1 MLLLPPKIQEKRL
14 PKSKLSRLAHLGAMA
29 SGVVGNMLVEG
40 GKQWAQG
47 KRPSLQD
54 LLLTPSNASRFADHL
69 ANMRGAAMKVGQLL
83 SMDAGELMPEE
94 LSIILSRL
102 RSQGKSMPLSQLVKQ
117 LEKNWGRD
125 WQSQFSYFNW
135 QPIAAAS
142 IGQVH
147 QATTKE
153 GHSLAIKIQ
162 YIGIN
167 TSIDSD
173 VDNLASLLNLSK
185 LIPQSVNL
193 APLLQEAKRQ
203 LHCETDYCHEA
214 QCLEKYQACLG
225 DDLRFLIP
233 KVHSNWSTQ
242 SILAMDFV
250 QANPIESCVNE
261 PQAKRDSIM
270 SALFELLFREIFQFK
285 LVQTDPNFAN
295 YLYQSHTGKVVLL
308 DFGATR
314 AYNDAISQGYYQL
327 IRGAIAQNKEEVEA
341 AAHQIGFFSEQI
353 EPQQK
358 KALLALFEQAC
369 EPMRS
374 SQAYD
379 FGTSDLAANI
389 KDKSLALSMELNY
402 WHTPPADA
410 LFFHRKLGGLY
421 LLAAKLKARVNVRA
435 IFDQVSQTLPSS
447 VSCL

>member
-1 MLLLPPKIQEKRL
+1 MLPSIIQQKRL

-40 GKQWAQG
+40 GKQWVQG
-47 KRPSLQD
+47 KRPSMQD

-94 LSIILSRL
+94 LSMILSRL

-125 WQSQFSYFNW
+125 WQSQFSHFNW

-147 QATTKE
+147 EATTKE
-153 GHSLAIKIQ
+153 GQHLAIKIQ
-162 YIGIN
+162 YPGIS

-185 LIPQSVNL
+185 LIPRSVNL
-193 APLLQEAKRQ
+193 APLLEEAKRQ
-203 LHCETDYCHEA
+203 LHLEADYRHEA

-225 DDLRFLIP
+225 DDARFIIP
-233 KVHSNWSTQ
+233 NVHSAWSTQ

-250 QANPIESCVNE
+250 QAKPIESCIHE
-261 PQAKRDSIM
+261 SQDKRDSIM
-270 SALFELLFREIFQFK
+270 TALFELLFREIFQFQ

-295 YLYQSHTGKVVLL
+295 YQYQPHTGKIVLL

-314 AYNDAISQGYYQL
+314 VYQDSISEGYHQL
-327 IRGAIAQNKEEVEA
+327 IRGAIDGNSVQVEA
-341 AAHQIGFFSEQI
+341 AARQIGFFSEQI
-353 EPQQK
+353 LPEQK
-358 KALLALFEQAC
+358 QAVLALFEQAC
-369 EPMRS
+369 EPMRYV
-374 SQAYD
+374 QAYD
-379 FGTSDLAANI
+379 FGTSDLAAKI
-389 KDKSLALSMELNY
+389 KDKGMALSMELNY

-421 LLAAKLKARVNVRA
+421 LLAAKLKARVNVRD
-435 IFDQVSQTLPSS
+435 IFDQVGQTLSS
-447 VSCL
+447 PVSQI

>member
-1 MLLLPPKIQEKRL
+1 MLPPIIQEKRL

-40 GKQWAQG
+40 GKQWVQG
-47 KRPSLQD
+47 KRPSMQD

-83 SMDAGELMPEE
+83 SMDAGELIPEE

-102 RSQGKSMPLSQLVKQ
+102 RSQGKSMPLSQLMKQ

-125 WQSQFSYFNW
+125 WQSHFSHFNW

-147 QATTKE
+147 EATTRE
-153 GHSLAIKIQ
+153 GQHLAIKIQ
-162 YIGIN
+162 YPGIS

-185 LIPQSVNL
+185 LIPKSVNL
-193 APLLQEAKRQ
+193 APLLEEAKRQ
-203 LHCETDYCHEA
+203 LHLEADYRHEA
-214 QCLEKYQACLG
+214 QCLERYQACLG
-225 DDLRFLIP
+225 DDGRFLIP
-233 KVHSNWSTQ
+233 KIHSTWSTQ

-250 QANPIESCVNE
+250 QAKPIESCVHE
-261 PQAKRDSIM
+261 SQDLRDSIM
-270 SALFELLFREIFQFK
+270 NALFELLFREIFQFK

-295 YLYQSHTGKVVLL
+295 YQYQTETGKIVLL

-314 AYNDAISQGYYQL
+314 SYDDRISEGYYRL
-327 IRGAIAQNKEEVEA
+327 IHGAIAHNKAEIEA

-358 KALLALFEQAC
+358 MAVLALFEQAC
-369 EPMRS
+369 EPMRF

-379 FGTSDLAANI
+379 FGTSDLAAKI
-389 KDKSLALSMELNY
+389 KDKGMALSMELNY

-447 VSCL
+447 VRPL